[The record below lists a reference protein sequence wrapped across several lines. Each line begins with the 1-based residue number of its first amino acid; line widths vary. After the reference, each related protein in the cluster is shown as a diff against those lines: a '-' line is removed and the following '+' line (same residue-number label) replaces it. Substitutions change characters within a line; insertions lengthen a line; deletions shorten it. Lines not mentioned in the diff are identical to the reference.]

1 MVIKVYLSVTSH
13 NDDEI
18 IIKNYST
25 IPKFLG
31 SYEIIISIIDNTSS
45 EGLKAKSEQLGF
57 RYYSDGKTRGYGAN
71 NNKNFKILEVKE
83 KDIFI
88 VCNPDISINVEN
100 FDRLL
105 DSVIES
111 NADVYGV
118 KVYESIDFKKWSSH
132 NRSFPALFDPIVS
145 LILKKKLFE
154 NDVDSYASP
163 DWIGGAFMIF
173 NAKSFLKLKGFD
185 EDFFMYYEDTDICYR
200 AKKLG
205 MTTIYDPNYFIIH
218 DARRAGRKLFSKSFF
233 MNFKSM
239 LTYFRKHPTFKLL
252 SI

>member
-1 MVIKVYLSVTSH
+1 MVKKVYLSVTSH

-45 EGLKAKSEQLGF
+45 INLKAKSEQLGF
-57 RYYSDGKTRGYGAN
+57 RYYSDGKTRGYGEN
-71 NNKNFKILEVKE
+71 NNKNFNLLNLTKS
-83 KDIFI
+83 DIFI
-88 VCNPDISINVEN
+88 VCNPDISIDIDSFEHLLNSVEK
-100 FDRLL
+100 
-105 DSVIES
+105 S
-111 NADVYGV
+111 NADIYGV
-118 KVYESIDFKKWSSH
+118 KVFESDDFKTWSSH
-132 NRSFPALFDPIVS
+132 NRSFPSLFDPLIS
-145 LILKKKLFE
+145 LIFKKKLFE
-154 NDVDSYASP
+154 NHVDSYAYP

-173 NAKSFLKLKGFD
+173 KSESYSKLKGFD

-205 MTTIYDPNYFIIH
+205 MTTIYDPKFYIIH
-218 DARRAGRKLFSKSFF
+218 EARRAGRKMFSKSFF

-239 LTYFRKHPTFKLL
+239 LTYFRKHPTFKLI